1 MTLTLACIGSIL
13 LAACATNPPFDL
25 AGVDTALMPGPA
37 TTDIGMTKGHRVEWG
52 GVIVTA
58 KNLRDWTDLEI
69 LAYPLDRSAHPETE
83 KKPLGRFILRQK
95 GYLETV
101 DYAPGRLITAVGDI
115 MEIKEGF
122 VGQAPYRFPVLGAEQ
137 LHLWP
142 KEVRTGTEPSVRI
155 GFGFGYFN

>member
-1 MTLTLACIGSIL
+1 M
-13 LAACATNPPFDL
+13 
-25 AGVDTALMPGPA
+25 
-37 TTDIGMTKGHRVEWG
+37 TDIRMAKDHRVEWG

-69 LAYPLDRSAHPETE
+69 LAYPLDSAARPETE

-101 DYAPGRLITAVGDI
+101 DYAPGRRITAVVDV

-122 VGQAPYRFPVLGAEQ
+122 VGQAPYRFPVLNAEQ

-142 KEVRTGTEPSVRI
+142 KNVRASAEPSVRL